1 MSSLAPTKEQEAI
14 VAAAR
19 QDRNIAINAFAGTG
33 KTTTLGMVAE
43 ALPRKRI
50 LYLAFNKAIAEEAKR
65 RMPSNVDA
73 RTFHSLAFRAMR
85 PDMKRLEGRL
95 HGGFVADLLGLSSLT
110 INNYP
115 FYPSQVGRAVLG
127 TVFKFCLSKDPLI
140 EAHHVVPPHEMLP
153 TSVPDSL
160 KQLIDKSGPEIDE
173 YKRFIKESA
182 NTLWDRMSDR
192 NSNVPITHDTY
203 VKQWALQN
211 PKIDTDVILFD
222 EAQDAS
228 GLFIDIV
235 GRQRHAQRIWV
246 GDRHQQIYEWRGA
259 INALDLVD
267 VNERLYLTESW
278 RFHQRI
284 ADAATIVLRALGET
298 KPLIGRGGS
307 STNADQAFLCRTNI
321 GALQTYVDLVERHN
335 SVRLDNAKDLISL
348 IDDCEALMNG
358 RPQGSFALFKDWKAL
373 VEHAQSPQGGDLRPL
388 VDAIERYSCQGLRRM
403 LERGLVERASITV
416 ATIHRA
422 KGLEWDKVTIIDD
435 WARIKKYQDDPAEW
449 RLLYVAIT
457 RARKDLVL
465 SDVVSAWLGALKRNV
480 VHNSRLTHEI
490 STPLN
495 STG

>member
-1 MSSLAPTKEQEAI
+1 MHSPTKEQEAI
-14 VAAAR
+14 IEASR
-19 QDRNIAINAFAGTG
+19 KDRNIAINAFAGTG
-33 KTTTLGMVAE
+33 KTTTLAMVAE

-65 RMPSNVDA
+65 RMPGNVDA

-110 INNYP
+110 INNYQ

-173 YKRFIKESA
+173 YKRFIRDSA
-182 NTLWDRMSDR
+182 DNLWHRMSDR
-192 NSNVPITHDTY
+192 NSTIPITHDTY
-203 VKQWALQN
+203 VKQWALKS
-211 PKIDTDVILFD
+211 PTIDTDVILFD

-259 INALDLVD
+259 INALDLVEVD
-267 VNERLYLTESW
+267 ERLHLTESW
-278 RFHQRI
+278 RFQQRI
-284 ADAATIVLRALGET
+284 ADAANIVLRALGET
-298 KPLIGRGGS
+298 KPLVGRGGTETHS
-307 STNADQAFLCRTNI
+307 GQAFLCRTNI
-321 GALQTYVDLVERHN
+321 GALQTYVDLVERHD

-348 IDDCEALMNG
+348 IDDCQALMDG
-358 RPQGSFALFKDWKAL
+358 RPTGALALFKDWKAL
-373 VEHAQSPQGGDLRPL
+373 VEHANSPQGGDLRPL
-388 VDAIERYSCQGLRRM
+388 VDAIERYSCQGLRRL

-416 ATIHRA
+416 CTMHRA
-422 KGLEWDKVTIIDD
+422 KGLEWNKVTVIDD
-435 WARIKKYQDDPAEW
+435 WNRIKNHQDDSAER
-449 RLLYVAIT
+449 RLLYVAVT
-457 RARKDLVL
+457 RARKELFL
-465 SDVVSAWLGALKRNV
+465 SDVVLTWLRALKRD
-480 VHNSRLTHEI
+480 RA
-490 STPLN
+490 
-495 STG
+495 